1 MIVIGIDPCK
11 GGGISIINNQIIK
24 EIYKCPIT
32 IKEMAEILRP
42 YKLTWDFKVP
52 IVAYIE
58 QVHAFPTDGR
68 SSAFKFGVN
77 YGIWQGLLGAFN
89 IETKFV
95 VPQVWMK
102 PLGLPKDKKNRK
114 QRIKTLAQ
122 NVIDKQNTLK
132 NKRITLHT
140 SDAVLIAM
148 YGYLK
153 EVVEDMDIE
162 KKLEVYK
169 IFKQREE
176 SK

>member
-1 MIVIGIDPCK
+1 MIVIGIDPGK
-11 GGGISIINNQIIK
+11 GGGISVINNETIT
-24 EIYKCPIT
+24 EIHKCPPT
-32 IKEMAEILRP
+32 IKEMAEILKP
-42 YKLTWDFKVP
+42 YRLTWDFKVP

-58 QVHAFPTDGR
+58 QVHAFPTDAR

-77 YGIWQGLLGAFN
+77 YGIWQGMLGAFN
-89 IETKFV
+89 IETKMV
-95 VPQVWMK
+95 APQVWMK
-102 PLGLPKDKKNRK
+102 PLGLPKDKQNRK

-153 EVVEDMDIE
+153 EVVEHMDIE

>member
-1 MIVIGIDPCK
+1 MIVIGIDPGK
-11 GGGISIINNQIIK
+11 GGGISIINNAIIK

-32 IKEMAEILRP
+32 IKEMAEILKP
-42 YKLTWDFKVP
+42 YKLTWDYKVP

-102 PLGLPKDKKNRK
+102 PLGLPKDKKERK
-114 QRIKTLAQ
+114 QKIKSLAQ
-122 NVIDKQNTLK
+122 NVIDKQKSFK
-132 NKRITLHT
+132 NKKVTLYT
-140 SDAVLIAM
+140 SDAILISM

-153 EVVEDMDIE
+153 ETVESMSLN
-162 KKLEVYK
+162 KKIEVYK
-169 IFKQREE
+169 IFKERE